1 MITKRVALVGK
12 PEVGK
17 TTIKKVI
24 FEGEDPNELVLFP
37 LEATIGI
44 KYSVHEFMD
53 LKISLLDTPGQSLPI
68 LLQDEEKQ
76 ITSFENTGAIIYI
89 FDYPT
94 WITESQDIID
104 DIQTLYKINKK
115 HDFGSKIVLF
125 LHKVDLLIDKKIGS
139 RLDLIGKQ
147 INKQLDLPEDF
158 PIYFTSLHPN
168 LIYTIYNAISD
179 TFSNFSED
187 SSKLKEIVKK
197 TIKHSSKTICFV
209 SNREGNLIIQS
220 SSPDFDTSTLYYL
233 YEKIY
238 QSSKTPEQ
246 PLSNNKFINAGSKLL
261 YMIIEDIGKF
271 HPNFK
276 NLLFFSE
283 TLKENDLNEFINEIK
298 KDLGQIYN

>member
-1 MITKRVALVGK
+1 MITKRVSLVGK
-12 PEVGK
+12 PAVGK

-44 KYSVHEFMD
+44 QYSVHEFMNM
-53 LKISLLDTPGQSLPI
+53 KISLIDTPGQSLPI

-94 WITESQDIID
+94 WITDSQAIID
-104 DIQTLYKINKK
+104 DIQTIYKINKK
-115 HDFGSKIVLF
+115 HNFGSKIILF

-147 INKQLDLPEDF
+147 IYNQLDLPEKF

-179 TFSNFSED
+179 TISNFSED
-187 SSKLKEIVKK
+187 SSRLKEILKK
-197 TIKHSSKTICFV
+197 LVEKTSKTICFV
-209 SNREGNLIIQS
+209 SNKEGNLIIQTS
-220 SSPDFDTSTLYYL
+220 SLDFDTTTLYYL

-238 QSSKTPEQ
+238 HSIKTTEQ
-246 PLSNNKFINAGSKLL
+246 PLFNSKFINAGPKLL
-261 YMIIEDIGKF
+261 YVIVEDINKF

-283 TLKENDLNEFINEIK
+283 VLKENELNTLTNEVK
-298 KDLGQIYN
+298 KKLEQLYN

>member
-44 KYSVHEFMD
+44 DYSVHEFMNM
-53 LKISLLDTPGQSLPI
+53 KISLLDTPGQSLPI

-76 ITSFENTGAIIYI
+76 IISFENTGAIIYI

-94 WITESQDIID
+94 WITDSQAIID
-104 DIQTLYKINKK
+104 DIQSLYKINKK
-115 HDFGSKIVLF
+115 HNFGSKIILF

-139 RLDLIGKQ
+139 KLDLIGKQ
-147 INKQLDLPEDF
+147 IDKQLDLPEKF

-179 TFSNFSED
+179 TISNFSED
-187 SSKLKEIVKK
+187 SLKLKEFLQKI
-197 TIKHSSKTICFV
+197 IKDSSKTICFV
-209 SNREGNLIIQS
+209 SNKDGNLIIQS

-238 QSSKTPEQ
+238 HSSKAAEQ
-246 PLSNNKFINAGSKLL
+246 PLFNSKFINAGSKLL
-261 YMIIEDIGKF
+261 YVLVEDINKF
-271 HPNFK
+271 HPDFK

-283 TLKENDLNEFINEIK
+283 ILKENELNILINEVK
-298 KDLGQIYN
+298 KKLEQIYN

>member
-17 TTIKKVI
+17 TTIKKVV

-37 LEATIGI
+37 LEATISI
-44 KYSVHEFMD
+44 NYSVHEFMD
-53 LKISLLDTPGQSLPI
+53 MKISLLDTPGQSLPL

-76 ITSFENTGAIIYI
+76 LTSFENTGAIIYI

-94 WITESQDIID
+94 WITDSQDIID

-115 HDFGSKIVLF
+115 LGFGSKIVLF

-147 INKQLDLPEDF
+147 ITTQLDLPDKF

-187 SSKLKEIVKK
+187 SAKLKALSQEL
-197 TIKHSSKTICFV
+197 IKDSSKTICFV
-209 SNREGNLIIQS
+209 SNRDDNLIIQA
-220 SSPDFDTSTLYYL
+220 SSPDFDTTTLYYL

-238 QSSKTPEQ
+238 HSSKTTEQ
-246 PLSNNKFINAGSKLL
+246 SLFNSKFINAGSKLL
-261 YMIIEDIGKF
+261 YAVVEDIGNF
-271 HPNFK
+271 HSNFK
-276 NLLFFSE
+276 NLLLFSE
-283 TLKENDLNEFINEIK
+283 TMKENDLNILIDEIK
-298 KDLGQIYN
+298 KKLEQIYN